1 MFFLLSMISFATQP
15 TPAQDAQEPKQSAPA
30 ENQAPVQG
38 AGEQAAPEVLP
49 PCPPGVECPKEVTWK
64 QVKPISRVDPVF
76 PANAAADNAECKVR
90 FFIDETGQVTSVKID
105 PSPKCGEAFAAST
118 EEAAMQWRF
127 EPWEAK
133 GAGKQ
138 ITFVSVIKF
147 QRR

>member
-1 MFFLLSMISFATQP
+1 MLFLLSLISFAA
-15 TPAQDAQEPKQSAPA
+15 PAQDAQKPKQSVPA
-30 ENQAPVQG
+30 ENQAPVQEEV
-38 AGEQAAPEVLP
+38 EQAPSLVAP
-49 PCPPGVECPKEVTWK
+49 PCPEGVECPKDVTWK

-76 PANAAADNAECKVR
+76 PVNASADTAECKVR
-90 FFIDETGQVTSVKID
+90 FFIDESGQVTSTKIE

-133 GAGKQ
+133 GGVKH
-138 ITFVSVIKF
+138 ITFVATIEF